1 MQRNGIAGR
10 IARLWRI
17 IMTFPVSKV
26 AVAVA
31 LASLTL
37 VTFAQPCASFAQTNS
52 SASTQPKGNPAPS
65 GVMGSIISV
74 ASALGIRTIT
84 GEPFSAEEES
94 ERSQVLA
101 DGTHVSQT
109 TKVHNYR
116 DSEGRTR
123 SEGVPAQLQEGEPFP
138 TIVNISDPVAGVRYM
153 LEMRRQVARRYPIPA
168 PGDNRPRVEPTDSTN
183 QPPPTRVRHAPV
195 QTTTSQTTPDSA
207 DQPVRR
213 RVSHVSLGTQTI
225 EGIETKGLQT
235 TITIPVGAE
244 GNDRPIEIVCE
255 NWESPQ
261 LKLMMLT
268 KCTDPLHGDH
278 TTRVVSIDRSEPDP
292 SLFQV
297 PPDFKIE
304 DQQTRSA
311 PETTTTT
318 ER

>member
-1 MQRNGIAGR
+1 MKFHISKLVIA
-10 IARLWRI
+10 A
-17 IMTFPVSKV
+17 
-26 AVAVA
+26 
-31 LASLTL
+31 ASVTL

-52 SASTQPKGNPAPS
+52 NASTRPKGNPAPS
-65 GVMGSIISV
+65 GVMMGSV
-74 ASALGIRTIT
+74 TAVTSALGIRTIT

-123 SEGVPAQLQEGEPFP
+123 SEGVPAQLQDGGPFP

-153 LEMRRQVARRYPIPA
+153 LEMRRQVARRYPIPT
-168 PGDNRPRVEPTDSTN
+168 PGENRPRVEPAQSDNTN
-183 QPPPTRVRHAPV
+183 QPAPTRARRAPL
-195 QTTTSQTTPDSA
+195 QTSTSQTSTDSA
-207 DQPVRR
+207 DEPVRR
-213 RVSHVSLGTQTI
+213 RMSHVSLGTQTI

-255 NWESPQ
+255 NWESPE

-278 TTRVVSIDRSEPDP
+278 TMRVVTIDRSEPDA

-297 PPDFKIE
+297 PADFKIE
-304 DQQTRSA
+304 DQQTHSA
-311 PETTTTT
+311 PDSTPTP

>member
-1 MQRNGIAGR
+1 MKFHIGKLAIA
-10 IARLWRI
+10 A
-17 IMTFPVSKV
+17 
-26 AVAVA
+26 
-31 LASLTL
+31 ASLTL
-37 VTFAQPCASFAQTNS
+37 ATFAQPCASFAQTNS
-52 SASTQPKGNPAPS
+52 NTSAPPKGIPAPS
-65 GVMGSIISV
+65 GVMRGSVTAVTI
-74 ASALGIRTIT
+74 ALGIRAIK

-94 ERSQVLA
+94 ERSQLLA

-109 TKVHNYR
+109 AKAHNYR

-123 SEGVPAQLQEGEPFP
+123 SEGGPAQQQDGDPFP
-138 TIVNISDPVAGVRYM
+138 TIVNISDPVAGVRYI
-153 LEMRRQVARRYPIPA
+153 LEMRRQVARRYPIPT
-168 PGDNRPRVEPTDSTN
+168 PGENRPRVEPTQSDNTN
-183 QPPPTRVRHAPV
+183 QPAPTRARRAPL
-195 QTTTSQTTPDSA
+195 QTSTDSA
-207 DQPVRR
+207 DEPVRR
-213 RVSHVSLGTQTI
+213 RMSQVSLGTRTI

-255 NWESPQ
+255 NWQSPQ

-311 PETTTTT
+311 PETTTT
-318 ER
+318 EQ

>member
-1 MQRNGIAGR
+1 MKFHIGKLAIA
-10 IARLWRI
+10 A
-17 IMTFPVSKV
+17 
-26 AVAVA
+26 
-31 LASLTL
+31 ASATL
-37 VTFAQPCASFAQTNS
+37 VTFAQPCASFAQTGSN
-52 SASTQPKGNPAPS
+52 ASTQPKGNPAPS
-65 GVMGSIISV
+65 GVMRGSV
-74 ASALGIRTIT
+74 TAVTFALGIRAIT

-109 TKVHNYR
+109 AKVHNYR

-123 SEGVPAQLQEGEPFP
+123 SEGVPTQLQDGGPFP

-153 LEMRRQVARRYPIPA
+153 LEMRRQVARRYPIPT
-168 PGDNRPRVEPTDSTN
+168 PGENRPRVEPTQSDSTH
-183 QPPPTRVRHAPV
+183 QSAPTRARHAPL
-195 QTTTSQTTPDSA
+195 QASTGSA
-207 DQPVRR
+207 DEPGRR
-213 RVSHVSLGTQTI
+213 RMSHASLGTQTI

-255 NWESPQ
+255 NWESPE

-278 TTRVVSIDRSEPDP
+278 TTRIVTIDRSEPDA

-297 PPDFKIE
+297 PADFKIE
-304 DQQTRSA
+304 DQQTHSA
-311 PETTTTT
+311 PDSTPTT

>member
-1 MQRNGIAGR
+1 MKFHIGKLAIA
-10 IARLWRI
+10 A
-17 IMTFPVSKV
+17 
-26 AVAVA
+26 
-31 LASLTL
+31 ASLSL

-52 SASTQPKGNPAPS
+52 SASAQPKGIPAPS
-65 GVMGSIISV
+65 GVIRGSVTAGTSV
-74 ASALGIRTIT
+74 LGIRAIT

-109 TKVHNYR
+109 AKVHNYR

-123 SEGVPAQLQEGEPFP
+123 SESVPAQLQDGGPFP
-138 TIVNISDPVAGVRYM
+138 TIVNISDPVAGVRYI
-153 LEMRRQVARRYPIPA
+153 LEMRRQVARRYPIPT
-168 PGDNRPRVEPTDSTN
+168 PGENRPRVEPTQSDNTN
-183 QPPPTRVRHAPV
+183 QPAPIKAHHTPV
-195 QTTTSQTTPDSA
+195 QASTGSA
-207 DQPVRR
+207 DEPVRR
-213 RVSHVSLGTQTI
+213 RMSHVSLGTQTI

-255 NWESPQ
+255 NWESRE

-278 TTRVVSIDRSEPDP
+278 TTRVVTIDRSEPDA

-304 DQQTRSA
+304 DQQIRSA
-311 PETTTTT
+311 PDSTPTI

>member
-1 MQRNGIAGR
+1 MKFHIGRLAIA
-10 IARLWRI
+10 A
-17 IMTFPVSKV
+17 
-26 AVAVA
+26 
-31 LASLTL
+31 ASLSL
-37 VTFAQPCASFAQTNS
+37 VTFVQPCTSFAQTNS
-52 SASTQPKGNPAPS
+52 HASALPKRNSAPS
-65 GVMGSIISV
+65 GVMMGSVIAVTST
-74 ASALGIRTIT
+74 LGIRSIT

-109 TKVHNYR
+109 AKVHNYR

-123 SEGVPAQLQEGEPFP
+123 SEGVPAQLQDGGSFP
-138 TIVNISDPVAGVRYM
+138 TIVNISDPVAGVRYI
-153 LEMRRQVARRYPIPA
+153 LETRRQLARRYPIPT
-168 PGDNRPRVEPTDSTN
+168 PGENRPRVQPPQSDATN
-183 QPPPTRVRHAPV
+183 QPAPTRARHAPL
-195 QTTTSQTTPDSA
+195 QTSTDSA
-207 DQPVRR
+207 DEPVRR
-213 RVSHVSLGTQTI
+213 RMSHVSLGTQTI

-255 NWESPQ
+255 NWESPE

-278 TTRVVSIDRSEPDP
+278 TTRVVTIDRSEPDA

-304 DQQTRSA
+304 DQQIRSA
-311 PETTTTT
+311 PDSTPTT